1 MMNFHVYFSFLCLIS
16 VLAYTPGPNVLL
28 MIRNGL
34 EYQIKD
40 AVFSIPG
47 ILLAILTYALIVA
60 LGLSQILMKYPMLYH
75 SIKNLGSIY
84 LIFIGIV
91 GLKNLYL
98 SNQKKQSQKE
108 GEVVCKGNRLKL
120 FTSGYICAITN
131 PKIFVMYL
139 AFFPQFINPNQNP
152 TLQFLVLG
160 FSHVMITTSSMT
172 FYCLLANKAQHFIK
186 KHSTLQL
193 TCTNVI
199 LVLFG
204 TLLIFFK

>member
-1 MMNFHVYFSFLCLIS
+1 MNFHVYFSFLCLLL

-28 MIRNGL
+28 MIKNGL
-34 EYQIKD
+34 QYQVKD
-40 AVFSIPG
+40 AIFSIPG
-47 ILLAILTYALIVA
+47 ILLAILSYALIVA
-60 LGLSQILMKYPMLYH
+60 LGLSEILIKYPLLYH

-84 LIFIGIV
+84 LILIGTF

-98 SNQKKQSQKE
+98 SNQKRKFAKE
-108 GEVVCKGNRLKL
+108 DEVVCKGNRLKL
-120 FTSGYICAITN
+120 FVSGYICAITN

-152 TLQFLVLG
+152 TPQFLILG
-160 FSHVMITTSSMT
+160 FSHIMITTSSMT
-172 FYCLLANKAQHFIK
+172 FYCLLANKAQYFIK
-186 KHSTLQL
+186 KHSKLQL